1 VSAEFFREIF
11 VDPIHDSVPAGV
23 QIGSL
28 IFAPRIS
35 ADATPDLPAE
45 ERTEAQLVDVFTKMD
60 AFLKAAGATRK
71 DVARVTVF
79 MSDILERPILNGVWE
94 RWYPD
99 ADDRAPHKYVPAVHP
114 SDINVAIQVI
124 CLLNQDRTV
133 LEIPGVQHGDPMS
146 MGARTG
152 NLVTSSRLFGAQP
165 ELDDQITLILERASI
180 LLEQAGGN
188 LADLSQATFF
198 VGSPEIGD
206 AVLARWERDF
216 SKGKSVPSV
225 HIIEANL
232 GGGNGF
238 PRVEIMGLVGS

>member
-1 VSAEFFREIF
+1 MSSELFREIF
-11 VDPIHDSVPAGV
+11 VDPLHNSVPAGV

-28 IFAPRIS
+28 IFASRIS
-35 ADATPDLPAE
+35 VDPTPDVPAE

-60 AFLKAAGATRK
+60 AFLEAAGATRA
-71 DVARVTVF
+71 DIARVTVF
-79 MSDILERPILNGVWE
+79 MSDILERPTLNGVWE

-99 ADDRAPHKYVPAVHP
+99 AEDRPPHKYVPASHP
-114 SDINVAIQVI
+114 SDVNIAIQVI
-124 CLLNQDRTV
+124 CLLNESRKV
-133 LEIPGVQHGDPMS
+133 LEIPGLQHGDPMS

-152 NLVTSSRLFGAQP
+152 NLVTSSRLFGSQP
-165 ELDDQITLILERASI
+165 ELDDQITLILERAGI
-180 LLEQAGGN
+180 LLDQAGGN
-188 LADLSQATFF
+188 FDDLIQATFF

-206 AVLARWERDF
+206 AVLARWDREF
-216 SKGKSVPSV
+216 SKGTGIPSV